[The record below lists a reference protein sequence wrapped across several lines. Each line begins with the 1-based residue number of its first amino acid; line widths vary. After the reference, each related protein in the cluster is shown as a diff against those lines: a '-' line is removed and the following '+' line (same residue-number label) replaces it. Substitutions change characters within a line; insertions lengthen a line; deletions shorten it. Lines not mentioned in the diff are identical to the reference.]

1 MFARFKNIWANGDVV
16 GRDKITTNILPQP
29 TQMDMLT
36 SRYKVE
42 IKDNITTSTI
52 IDELCHYQNSKF
64 DDRDLC
70 EILEDAGFDYLIE
83 EAEAL
88 KELVSKLIIKNQH
101 YRSAQK
107 IITFLLS
114 EVESIFNSTI
124 KPKLTGVNCESDLK
138 VIFREYLEREIN
150 SHLGENALEIFN
162 RQINGMVF
170 FLSGNS
176 HLEWK

>member
-29 TQMDMLT
+29 TQMDLLT

-42 IKDNITTSTI
+42 IKDPIPTNTI

-64 DDRDLC
+64 DDRELC

-124 KPKLTGVNCESDLK
+124 FLLKSILIIFYKLCQLK
-138 VIFREYLEREIN
+138 FCFHRYKLFVL
-150 SHLGENALEIFN
+150 A
-162 RQINGMVF
+162 F
-170 FLSGNS
+170 FLQLL
-176 HLEWK
+176 HM